1 MDRKVIKKKKKNVP
15 TLVVNIYTYLYS
27 TLYDN
32 IYLNQ
37 FATKILMTK
46 ISFKRY
52 LCVGTY
58 TTIYIINE
66 NRNLRMFKSRS
77 RPGKILI
84 MDIGIIKFLP
94 VALEILSSPL

>member
-15 TLVVNIYTYLYS
+15 TSVVNIYTYLYS

-58 TTIYIINE
+58 TTIYIING

-84 MDIGIIKFLP
+84 MDIAIIKFLP